1 VKTKSRRVFSTRK
14 LVVMA
19 LFVAIGT
26 ISAHIIWFPAGPA
39 KAYPMQHAINVLSA
53 VLLGPVEAGVIALVI
68 GALRNMLG
76 LGTIFAFPG
85 GIFGALAAGY
95 LYRLFKKDT
104 AAVVGEVFGTGI
116 IGGLVSF
123 PIAKFL
129 LGQKA
134 AAFAFVIP
142 FGISSLAGAI
152 LAFILLRFLP
162 RRDYF

>member
-1 VKTKSRRVFSTRK
+1 MNSRKVFSTKK
-14 LVVMA
+14 LVAMA

-26 ISAHIIWFPAGPA
+26 ITAHLIWFPAGLA
-39 KAYPMQHAINVLSA
+39 KAYPMQHAINVLAA
-53 VLLGPVEAGVIALVI
+53 VLLGPVEAGIIALVI

-85 GIFGALAAGY
+85 GIIGALTAGY
-95 LYRLFKKDT
+95 LYRLFKKDS
-104 AAVVGEVFGTGI
+104 AAVIGEVLGTGI
-116 IGGLVSF
+116 IGALLCF

-129 LGQKA
+129 LGQEA

-152 LAFILLRFLP
+152 LAFVVLRFLP